1 MGNRRK
7 ARELAIQIL
16 YYMEFAKGSVGELF
30 DVICDNFNPSK
41 AIRAFSKE
49 LVYGVRENIDHLDKM
64 IRESSKNWRLER
76 MSAVDRSILRL
87 GAFEIL
93 YVDDTPPKVA
103 IDEAIELGKKYGSEE
118 SGAFINGI
126 LDSIF
131 LSAQK
136 KKDTISDIPK
146 ND

>member
-1 MGNRRK
+1 M
-7 ARELAIQIL
+7 
-16 YYMEFAKGSVGELF
+16 
-30 DVICDNFNPSK
+30 
-41 AIRAFSKE
+41 
-49 LVYGVRENIDHLDKM
+49 
-64 IRESSKNWRLER
+64 
-76 MSAVDRSILRL
+76 
-87 GAFEIL
+87 
-93 YVDDTPPKVA
+93 DDTPPKVA

>member
-1 MGNRRK
+1 
-7 ARELAIQIL
+7 
-16 YYMEFAKGSVGELF
+16 
-30 DVICDNFNPSK
+30 
-41 AIRAFSKE
+41 
-49 LVYGVRENIDHLDKM
+49 
-64 IRESSKNWRLER
+64 

-126 LDSIF
+126 LDCIF

-136 KKDTISDIPK
+136 KKETISDIPK